1 MNGIFTDALGLRLP
15 TGSTLNGD
23 QSTQSIPAT
32 IVIPRR
38 CGCAPTAHVRPQSTT
53 LGSLQLYRLNVD
65 YSDVSIINVSL
76 GTDPRRL
83 FALL

>member
-15 TGSTLNGD
+15 TGSTLNGH

-38 CGCAPTAHVRPQSTT
+38 CGCAPTAHVRRQ
-53 LGSLQLYRLNVD
+53 GSLRHIGSPQFYHLNVD
-65 YSDVSIINVSL
+65 RSDVSISNVSL
-76 GTDPRRL
+76 GTDPS
-83 FALL
+83 